1 MRRWPRVLPL
11 LGLFC
16 LIGLPALLAGCRAEP
31 AHETTTEVRV
41 LRRDAVPIDPGDRAW
56 QEAPEHRATLLLQD
70 MVEPRLLTASTPE
83 LRVRAFTDGTKLAV
97 RLEWP
102 DPTPNDVPGP
112 AKFSDACAVQLP
124 VQRSA
129 DAPAPQMGEP
139 GRPVEITYW
148 RASWQATVDGRP
160 DDIRALYPGAA
171 VDGYPF
177 DAASLAPGSP
187 EQVAMAK
194 RYAPARALGNDL
206 AGPRTQPVQDL
217 VSEGP
222 GTLRPAA
229 HARSAGRGLRTEWGW
244 SVVLVRPLASEAG
257 GEAPSVI
264 AFAVWSGEN
273 GEVGA
278 RKMRTGWVPLR
289 IAEAR

>member
-1 MRRWPRVLPL
+1 MRPSWLVKCAVLL
-11 LGLFC
+11 
-16 LIGLPALLAGCRAEP
+16 LLAGCQAEP
-31 AHETTTEVRV
+31 AHEAATEVHA
-41 LRRDAVPIDPGDRAW
+41 LRRDAIGTDPADGVW
-56 QEAPEHRATLLLQD
+56 QDAPEYRASLLLQD
-70 MVEPRLLTASTPE
+70 MVEPRLLAPSTPE
-83 LRVRAFTDGTKLAV
+83 VRVRALTDGTRLAV

-102 DPTPNDVPGP
+102 DASANDVPGP
-112 AKFSDACAVQLP
+112 AKFSDACAIQVP
-124 VQRSA
+124 TAATA
-129 DAPAPQMGEP
+129 DVPAPQMGEA

-160 DDIRALYPGAA
+160 DDVKALYPGAA

-177 DAASLAPGSP
+177 DAASLAQGSP

-206 AGPRTQPVQDL
+206 AGPREQPVQDL

-222 GTLRPAA
+222 GTLRPAER
-229 HARSAGRGLRTEWGW
+229 ARSQGRGRRTASGW
-244 SVVLVRPLASEAG
+244 SVVLVRPLAAG
-257 GEAPSVI
+257 GSGEMPRSI

-273 GEVGA
+273 GEAGA

-289 IAEAR
+289 IEGGS